1 MSYSFDSRV
10 RYSEIGENGQLT
22 LPGIINYFQDSSTFH
37 SESVSQGTDTLKK
50 RNRVWVL
57 SASHLVVERY
67 PSFGEQIVT
76 TTFPYDFK
84 GFMGMRNFY
93 MDTKD
98 GERLAYANSWWT
110 YLNLKTGLPVKLQP
124 EDTEGYEIEP
134 KLDMDYAPR
143 KIKLPKEWE
152 EEEPFPVQKHHLDT
166 NHHVNN
172 CQYIY
177 MAQDYLPEDFTAG
190 QMRVEYKMQGRLGDI
205 FYPSVS
211 REENKITVLLAN
223 EKKDPYA
230 VVEFQRKP

>member
-1 MSYSFDSRV
+1 MRYSFDSRV

-37 SESVSQGTDTLKK
+37 SESVSLGTDTLKK

-67 PSFGEQIVT
+67 PAFGEQIVT

-98 GERLAYANSWWT
+98 GERLACANSWWT
-110 YLNLKTGLPVKLQP
+110 YLNLETGLPVKLQP
-124 EDTEGYEIEP
+124 EDTDGYEIEP

-152 EEEPFPVQKHHLDT
+152 EKEPFAVQKHHLDT

-177 MAQDYLPEDFTAG
+177 MAQDYLPEDFAAK

-205 FYPSVS
+205 FYPRVS
-211 REENKITVLLAN
+211 REENKVTVLLAN
-223 EKKDPYA
+223 DRKEPYA
-230 VVEFQRKP
+230 VVEFQREL

>member
-37 SESVSQGTDTLKK
+37 SETVSLGAGALKK

-67 PSFGEQIVT
+67 PRFGEEIVT

-93 MDTKD
+93 METRD

-110 YLNLKTGLPVKLQP
+110 YLNLETGLPAKLTP
-124 EDTEGYEIEP
+124 EDIAGYEIEP

-143 KIKLPKEWE
+143 KIRLPEQWE

-172 CQYIY
+172 CQYIF
-177 MAQDYLPEDFTAG
+177 MAQDYLPEGFAAR
-190 QMRVEYKMQGRLGDI
+190 QMRVEYKMQGRLGDM
-205 FYPSVS
+205 FYPRVS

-223 EKKDPYA
+223 DRQEPYA
-230 VVEFQRKP
+230 AVEFQQGL